1 MINHSLEQLV
11 RNYRSEI
18 DDRLR
23 DLSLP
28 ELPESL
34 YKPMRYSTNSPG
46 KRIRPILTLL
56 TGEGLGVDRE
66 KVMPAALAVEV
77 LHTFSLVHDDIMD
90 NDTQRRGRATVHVK
104 WDMNTAILSGDGLM
118 ALAFRLLMET
128 DSQQIGKMGYEFSRA
143 MLEICEGQALD
154 VEFESRQTVSS
165 EDYLEMVGK
174 KTGRLLGLSCQ
185 LGALISSGDER
196 IANSLNYFGIELG
209 QAFQIQDDL
218 LELTSDAENMGKS
231 LDSDIIAGKKTYP
244 MVLAQSGMDQREK
257 STFMDFLKSNIQNRQ
272 AIINAFRDRRA
283 IEQSQ
288 QKITVLLENA
298 IARLRILPERAANN
312 LKFAVNMI
320 SNRQR

>member
-1 MINHSLEQLV
+1 M

-23 DLSLP
+23 DLQLP

-34 YKPMRYSTNSPG
+34 YRPMRYSANAPG

-56 TGEGLGVDRE
+56 TSEGLGVDRE

-77 LHTFSLVHDDIMD
+77 LHTFTLVHDDIMD

-128 DSQQIGKMGYEFSRA
+128 DSPQIGQMGYEFSQA

-154 VEFESRQTVSS
+154 VEFESRQTVNV

-185 LGALISSGDER
+185 LGALISSGNER
-196 IANSLNYFGIELG
+196 IVDSLNHFGIELG

-231 LDSDIIAGKKTYP
+231 LDSDIVTGKKTYP
-244 MVLAQSGMDQREK
+244 MVLAQSGMDSREK
-257 STFMDFLKSNIQNRQ
+257 SEFMDFLKSNVQNRQ
-272 AIINAFRDRRA
+272 TIINAFQDRRA
-283 IEQSQ
+283 IEPSQ
-288 QKITVLLENA
+288 QKITLLLENA
-298 IARLRILPERAANN
+298 IARLRILPERAASN